1 MVWLAIVL
9 GIIGFIVWVICR
21 VYKNDDED
29 YVKTT
34 RSAGKWSLVIG
45 TVLMV
50 FFFAIACITVIPAG
64 HIGVKVLF
72 GSVKKDILAE
82 GLHFRNPF
90 MSIKKMTIQ
99 TQSYT
104 MSIVQEEGKVKGNDA
119 IDALTRDNLTVTM
132 DLTVLYRLYASDAP
146 RLYQILGFTDI
157 YTEKIVRPGIRTA
170 IRNSAAKF
178 TASEIM
184 GDKRSVAERDIQT
197 ELGKIFKEY
206 FSRQN
211 IENGLECERV
221 MLRNVN
227 PPAKL
232 KEAIENKLKAEQD
245 AQAMEFKLQ
254 QARKEAEKR
263 VIEAQGIADAQK
275 IINKTLTSEYI
286 QWYYIETLKSLV
298 DSPNNSTIILPFDQK
313 LTPMFQIP
321 TGNKSK
327 E

>member
-1 MVWLAIVL
+1 MIYLAIVL
-9 GIIGFIVWVICR
+9 GFIGILVYAICR
-21 VYKNDDED
+21 AYKGEHESSK
-29 YVKTT
+29 KTART
-34 RSAGKWSLVIG
+34 AGKWTLGICLLSAVLCVVIG
-45 TVLMV
+45 
-50 FFFAIACITVIPAG
+50 AITVIPAG

-72 GSVKKDILAE
+72 GKVKPKILTE
-82 GLHFRNPF
+82 GLHLVNPF
-90 MSIKKMTIQ
+90 LSIKKMTIQ

-104 MSIVQEEGKVKGNDA
+104 MSIVREEGEKEGNDA
-119 IDALTRDNLTVTM
+119 IDALTRDNLTITM
-132 DLTVLYRLYASDAP
+132 DLTVLYKLHAFDAP
-146 RLYQILGFTDI
+146 RIYQILGFTDI

-184 GDKRSVAERDIQT
+184 GERRSEAERDIQS
-197 ELGKIFKEY
+197 ELKEIFGEY
-206 FSRQN
+206 FSKQG

-227 PPAKL
+227 PPSKL

-275 IINKTLTSEYI
+275 IINKTLTPEYI

-321 TGNKSK
+321 NKK
-327 E
+327 